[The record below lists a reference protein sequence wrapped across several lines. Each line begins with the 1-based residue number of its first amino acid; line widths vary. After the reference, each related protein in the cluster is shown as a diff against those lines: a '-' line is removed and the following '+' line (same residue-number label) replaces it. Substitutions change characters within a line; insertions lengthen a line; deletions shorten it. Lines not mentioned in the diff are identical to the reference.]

1 MRSKNACIPYPYP
14 FQGHSYLCIWKS
26 GYIYT
31 FIGNNSLWIKMNLYA
46 ICFTRVCVR
55 LFLRMWALVFN
66 VFTFLQIR
74 KIEILPLLSLT
85 SSTTLVTI
93 NELYG
98 KSFALFFANFHLL
111 SKWQLSNNK
120 ETLDRFNACFSRRN
134 QWLTIQKT
142 GYCFSLHNGKDKWL
156 NIEVYITCHILGSM
170 DTLFRVSYP
179 CHTDIITAILCY
191 NFLKISCVRVRAS

>member
-1 MRSKNACIPYPYP
+1 MQFVLHVYVYVYFC
-14 FQGHSYLCIWKS
+14 
-26 GYIYT
+26 
-31 FIGNNSLWIKMNLYA
+31 
-46 ICFTRVCVR
+46 VCER
-55 LFLRMWALVFN
+55 LFSN

-120 ETLDRFNACFSRRN
+120 ETLDRFNACFPQRN
-134 QWLTIQKT
+134 QGLTIQKT
-142 GYCFSLHNGKDKWL
+142 GYCFSYYLHNGKVKWL
-156 NIEVYITCHILGSM
+156 NIEVYNTCHMLGSM
-170 DTLFRVSYP
+170 DTSFRVLY
-179 CHTDIITAILCY
+179 LCRTHV
-191 NFLKISCVRVRAS
+191 IPVS